1 MQKSISPPN
10 LRKILQPRNVV
21 HLTFAAEMPIR
32 DAFRQGLLQLLRHQG
47 VGFIQKAGM
56 TAGGASGSVL
66 ELPAT

>member
-1 MQKSISPPN
+1 
-10 LRKILQPRNVV
+10 
-21 HLTFAAEMPIR
+21 MPIR
-32 DAFRQGLLQLLRHQG
+32 DAFRQGLLLLQLLRHQG